1 MKSGAGSNFEAN
13 SVTTPTASEANY
25 FILYFEVKMNR
36 HEIVGLGGCGSS
48 HWIRFEV
55 VAGPIIHEV
64 QGSYGGGP
72 TEIVCAEINWQKKCQ
87 KATLFYNQ
95 VEKIFQR
102 KNENFFG
109 QAEKEW
115 NLISWPWKQIINFF
129 IGNRQ
134 HKKEPNLA

>member
-72 TEIVCAEINWQKKCQ
+72 TEIVCAEIN
-87 KATLFYNQ
+87 
-95 VEKIFQR
+95 
-102 KNENFFG
+102 
-109 QAEKEW
+109 
-115 NLISWPWKQIINFF
+115 
-129 IGNRQ
+129 
-134 HKKEPNLA
+134 